1 MIISKTFKDGILT
14 VIPDGRLDSATGD
27 EFSEFIN
34 ENLTAEVNEVVFD
47 FSAVDFISS
56 KGLRIL
62 VSTYKNLNGRK
73 MEIVNCNT
81 SVKEVFRISGFL
93 KTFVF
98 ISCKMNLL
106 LQISSLKTTLNC
118 YLKLLHSVL

>member
-34 ENLTAEVNEVVFD
+34 ENLTAEVNELVFD

-73 MEIVNCNT
+73 MGIVNCNT

-93 KTFVF
+93 KTFDV
-98 ISCKMNLL
+98 K
-106 LQISSLKTTLNC
+106 
-118 YLKLLHSVL
+118 